1 MPSGGNSRCKGSE
14 VTLEGQ
20 EGGGAARAGRRREV
34 GGDCRRL
41 GRRVFVGPYQP
52 LGDFSFYLGSGG
64 KPREDFEQNRI

>member
-1 MPSGGNSRCKGSE
+1 M
-14 VTLEGQ
+14 
-20 EGGGAARAGRRREV
+20 